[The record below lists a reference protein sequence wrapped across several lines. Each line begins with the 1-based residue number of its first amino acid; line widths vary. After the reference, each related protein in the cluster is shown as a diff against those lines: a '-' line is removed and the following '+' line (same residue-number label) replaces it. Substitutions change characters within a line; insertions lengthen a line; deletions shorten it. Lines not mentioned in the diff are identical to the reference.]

1 MLPRS
6 PIQMKRNSGG
16 GGGSEKEG
24 GAAEQRSGGARVGFR
39 RWGGVGCGL
48 AACLRAGFWEV
59 TCASTASIQ
68 IFIFVILYLEKS

>member
-1 MLPRS
+1 
-6 PIQMKRNSGG
+6 
-16 GGGSEKEG
+16 
-24 GAAEQRSGGARVGFR
+24 
-39 RWGGVGCGL
+39 VGCGL